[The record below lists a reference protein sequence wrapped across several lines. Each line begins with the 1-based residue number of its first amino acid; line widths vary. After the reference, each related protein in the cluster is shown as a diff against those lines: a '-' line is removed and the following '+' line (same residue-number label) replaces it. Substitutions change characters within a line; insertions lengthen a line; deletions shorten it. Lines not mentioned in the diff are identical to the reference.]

1 MISAGPGSHRSFA
14 AEERFASRRVLV
26 VEPDRAVRREI
37 RAACEEDG
45 YQVMEA
51 EGQEAALERFQEAQ
65 PGVVL
70 LAADLPDGSGFDAC
84 REVRDLD
91 DRVGIILIGAQAD
104 EVDAVVGLE
113 LGADDY
119 VVKPIRL
126 RELVARVG
134 ATLRRVRMSSAETRG
149 GRLEFKD
156 LAIDVDER
164 RVTRNGRQVALTHT
178 EFDLLALLALNAG
191 RALTREAI
199 LEGVWS
205 YEPPIEIETRVI
217 DVHVRNL
224 RKKIEAEPSRPVFIL
239 AVPGIGYRF
248 TKTVAGGTQVPPT
261 DSPS

>member
-1 MISAGPGSHRSFA
+1 MKRLFTA
-14 AEERFASRRVLV
+14 AWLW
-26 VEPDRAVRREI
+26 
-37 RAACEEDG
+37 
-45 YQVMEA
+45 
-51 EGQEAALERFQEAQ
+51 
-65 PGVVL
+65 
-70 LAADLPDGSGFDAC
+70 
-84 REVRDLD
+84 LD
-91 DRVGIILIGAQAD
+91 DRVGIILLSSHAD
-104 EVDAVVGLE
+104 EVEAVVGLE

-134 ATLRRVRMSSAETRG
+134 ATLRRVRMSSPETWG

-164 RVTRNGRQVALTHT
+164 RVTRGGREVTLTHT
-178 EFDLLALLALNAG
+178 EFDLLALLAHNAG

-199 LEGVWS
+199 LENVWS

-224 RKKIEAEPSRPVFIL
+224 RKKIEAEPSRPFFIL

-248 TKTVAGGTQVPPT
+248 TNARPEG
-261 DSPS
+261 

>member
-1 MISAGPGSHRSFA
+1 MSSAGPGRHQPSA
-14 AEERFASRRVLV
+14 AEERFASRRVLI

-37 RAACEEDG
+37 RTACEEDG
-45 YQVMEA
+45 YQVLEA
-51 EGQEAALERFQEAQ
+51 EGQEAALERFQEAV
-65 PGVVL
+65 PSVVL
-70 LAADLPDGSGFDAC
+70 LEAGLPDGSGLELC
-84 REVRDLD
+84 RELRDLD
-91 DRVGIILIGAQAD
+91 DRVGIILLSSRSD
-104 EVDAVVGLE
+104 EVEAVVALE

-119 VVKPIRL
+119 VVKPVRL

-134 ATLRRVRMSSAETRG
+134 ATLRRVRMSSAGTRG

-164 RVTRNGRQVALTHT
+164 RVTRDGRQVTLTHT
-178 EFDLLALLALNAG
+178 EVDLLALLAHNAG

-224 RKKIEAEPSRPVFIL
+224 RKKIEVEPSRPVFIL

-248 TKTVAGGTQVPPT
+248 TKTVAGGTQVLPT